1 MLAKK
6 TNVCLCSA
14 TLSLF
19 LKFSDRQGLLL
30 PPSCLGLLG
39 GREVPMTELQRI
51 HHFIL
56 ADRIHCHSQG
66 SHYYH
71 STEQI
76 QCSDD
81 FLVHSGRSKQRL

>member
-1 MLAKK
+1 MLAK
-6 TNVCLCSA
+6 TNVSLCFA

-30 PPSCLGLLG
+30 PASCLGLLLLLA
-39 GREVPMTELQRI
+39 GREVAMTELQRI

-71 STEQI
+71 SEQI

-81 FLVHSGRSKQRL
+81 FVVH